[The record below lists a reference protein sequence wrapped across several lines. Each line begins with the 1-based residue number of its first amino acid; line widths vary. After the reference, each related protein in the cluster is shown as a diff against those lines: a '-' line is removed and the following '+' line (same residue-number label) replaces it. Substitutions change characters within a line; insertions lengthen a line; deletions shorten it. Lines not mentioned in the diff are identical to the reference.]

1 MFSLM
6 MSKVYDQRKHME
18 KDTLSVDKNYFGK
31 LFKTYMGYAV
41 GRHINLP

>member
-1 MFSLM
+1 MTKENM
-6 MSKVYDQRKHME
+6 WK
-18 KDTLSVDKNYFGK
+18 KDTPSVDKNYFGK